1 MEYSVEKKEAYASA
15 EMQVV
20 ELEKQDVL
28 TYSPGDDI
36 QLPDIPIPVYYG

>member
-1 MEYSVEKKEAYASA
+1 MQNLCEKKEVYASA

-20 ELEKQDVL
+20 ELETQDVL

-36 QLPDIPIPVYYG
+36 QLPDIPIPVNYD